1 MHSPIV
7 SLFRLAARRRSN
19 KIDVNVFGT
28 TLGKSINLKINGA
41 ERFFLDFGSAWLL
54 LLLLLLGSC
63 VDGPNV
69 SLT

>member
-41 ERFFLDFGSAWLL
+41 ERFFLDFGEVWFVLVVVVVFVA
-54 LLLLLLGSC
+54 G
-63 VDGPNV
+63 VMR
-69 SLT
+69 